1 MSRKVARKLAQEYI
15 HRGDPTGWFEAL
27 YSAAAGDSSI
37 IPWADLK
44 VNPGLEEWLTRRTIQ
59 GYGKKALKVGCG
71 LGDDAERLAKLGF
84 EVTAFDIAPSAINWC
99 KKRFPGSRVSY
110 LVRDLFR
117 APQEWKGAF
126 DFVLESYTLQVLT
139 EDLRKS
145 AIECISSFVAPGG
158 TLLVIAR
165 GREITDPPGEMP
177 WPLIRDELKGFEDR
191 GLKEVSLERYFDR
204 EDPPVLRFRAEYT
217 RLIRKA

>member
-1 MSRKVARKLAQEYI
+1 MSRKVARKLAKEYI
-15 HRGDPTGWFEAL
+15 DRGDPTGWFEAL
-27 YSAAAGDSSI
+27 YSEAAGNSSI

-44 VNPGLEEWLTRRTIQ
+44 VNPGLEEWLTRRTLH
-59 GYGKKALKVGCG
+59 GDGKKALKVGCG

-84 EVTAFDIAPSAINWC
+84 AVTAFDIAPSAINWC
-99 KKRFPGSRVSY
+99 KRRFPGSRVSY
-110 LVRDLFR
+110 LVRDLFH

-139 EDLRKS
+139 EDLRKP
-145 AIECISSFVAPGG
+145 AIECISNLVAPGG

-177 WPLIRDELKGFEDR
+177 WPLIRDELRGFEAQ
-191 GLKEVSLERYFDR
+191 GLKEVSFERYYDK
-204 EDPPVLRFRAEYT
+204 EEPPVLRFRAEYT
-217 RLIRKA
+217 SL